1 MIEDP
6 MSESILRGEFK
17 GKDTLTVTVGDTEDG
32 PKLVF
37 EATSKGEAELAGA
50 GSASAEG
57 QPSSEEGS
65 SE

>member
-17 GKDTLTVTVGDTEDG
+17 GKDTLTVTVGDSEDG
-32 PKLVF
+32 PKLIF
-37 EATSKGEAELAGA
+37 DATAKSEEELAGA

-57 QPSSEEGS
+57 KPSEEGG